1 MKLKTFVFDTKP
13 LNIKLRDCQF
23 WSYMALILRFKWH
36 KAARQLYSC
45 LPALFYNI
53 SLIIL

>member
-1 MKLKTFVFDTKP
+1 MFVFDTKP

-36 KAARQLYSC
+36 KAGRQLYSC